1 LEQIGEPGRER
12 SVAALGKR
20 RSGKRFRQN
29 EKGGSSDPPFSVNK
43 FWFAL
48 LSQCSSDAAYASLGV
63 SSLNSG
69 RLNGRLFFAQIPALA
84 NCLMCKRS
92 YIHFL

>member
-1 LEQIGEPGRER
+1 MGQPGRER
-12 SVAALGKR
+12 SAVFLGKR
-20 RSGKRFRQN
+20 HSGERFRQN
-29 EKGGSSDPPFSVNK
+29 EKGGSSDPPFSVNN

-69 RLNGRLFFAQIPALA
+69 RLNGRLFFAQNPAFA

-92 YIHFL
+92 YIQFL

>member
-1 LEQIGEPGRER
+1 MNSPGAGTIRR
-12 SVAALGKR
+12 GPWRMAAG
-20 RSGKRFRQN
+20 QN
-29 EKGGSSDPPFSVNK
+29 EKGGSSDPPFSLNN

-69 RLNGRLFFAQIPALA
+69 RLNGRLFFAQIPAFA

-92 YIHFL
+92 YIQFL